1 VQGVASRVA
10 QLSSGASGYLMD
22 YALPLPLSIGA
33 IFQFASGI
41 SYKLL
46 FKGRYKK

>member
-1 VQGVASRVA
+1 MIIAG
-10 QLSSGASGYLMD
+10 LSGGAGGYLMD
-22 YALPLPLSIGA
+22 YALPMPLFIGG

-46 FKGRYKK
+46 FKGKDKN